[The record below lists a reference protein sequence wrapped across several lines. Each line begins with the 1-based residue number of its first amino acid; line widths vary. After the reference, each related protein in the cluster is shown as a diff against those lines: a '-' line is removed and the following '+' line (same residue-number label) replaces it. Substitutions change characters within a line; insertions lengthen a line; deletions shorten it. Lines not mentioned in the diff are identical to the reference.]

1 MSAEVAIADTLTTE
15 EIALPEQLIHQV
27 QTQGYL
33 LVDDLLATMP
43 EIEDNV
49 QLEAVLTHL
58 VDQGLEIYSDSQ
70 EAEAA
75 IKQTATPA
83 DRSES
88 QETVSSLPRGFKV
101 SDISV
106 DEDPLNLYLK
116 EMTRIPLLTYDQ
128 EVLLAK
134 QIERG
139 RQAAKKLEEISAD
152 AEESPI
158 LKAQVREGLQARTC
172 LIKAN
177 TRLVVSVAKRYLGY
191 GVPLADLIQEG
202 NLGLIRAVKKFDY
215 RRGYKFS
222 TYATWWIRQAVT
234 RTFASQ
240 GRNIRLPVH
249 LSDRVR
255 KIQRVSEQLE
265 QSLGRKPTPE
275 EVAAKVELTPS
286 KVCRILQAGQY
297 AVSLESPLGEDGEA
311 ELSDIIEDKGT
322 PPPLDTVSH
331 HLLQEELEQVLS
343 TLSARE
349 AKVLTLRFGLYNGQK
364 YTLAEIGEK
373 LGLTRERVRQI
384 ENRALRRLRHPSRS
398 RPLRSYLD

>member
-1 MSAEVAIADTLTTE
+1 MS
-15 EIALPEQLIHQV
+15 
-27 QTQGYL
+27 
-33 LVDDLLATMP
+33 
-43 EIEDNV
+43 
-49 QLEAVLTHL
+49 
-58 VDQGLEIYSDSQ
+58 
-70 EAEAA
+70 
-75 IKQTATPA
+75 PA
-83 DRSES
+83 DRSER
-88 QETVSSLPRGFKV
+88 QGLVRSLPTGFEG

-128 EVLLAK
+128 EVWLAK
-134 QIERG
+134 RIERG
-139 RQAAKKLEEISAD
+139 RQAAKKIEGISAD

-158 LKAQVREGLQARTC
+158 LEAQVREGFQARAC

-249 LSDRVR
+249 LSERIR
-255 KIQRVSEQLE
+255 KIRRVSEQLE
-265 QSLGRKPTPE
+265 QFLGRKPTSE
-275 EVAAKVELTPS
+275 EIANKVELPPS
-286 KVCRILQAGQY
+286 KVCRVLQAGQY
-297 AVSLESPLGEDGEA
+297 AVSLESPLGQDGDGE
-311 ELSDIIEDKGT
+311 LGDIIEDKGT

-349 AKVLTLRFGLYNGQK
+349 AKVLTLRFGLHNGQK
-364 YTLAEIGEK
+364 YTLAEIGKK

-384 ENRALRRLRHPSRS
+384 ENKALRRLRHPSRS